1 MSACHRDAVF
11 LCVAVRARA
20 TVSRTGA
27 QTLKGG
33 RKKSETQTAGF
44 FIGGTGEKPR
54 SASARQEPVRQL
66 GLRCSR
72 YLIRRAG
79 TRAGFLPPL
88 PPRRERCRT
97 YQKEHTK
104 ELCRSCYAA
113 ALSELREARRSE
125 TPRPR
130 KSSARNAARHSAEC
144 CTPPPLISHRAK
156 QPVGCGACS
165 GLFGARRYKQPR
177 QSAGAVLPTTR
188 KCACC
193 RTSPFCS
200 R

>member
-1 MSACHRDAVF
+1 MRKPA
-11 LCVAVRARA
+11 
-20 TVSRTGA
+20 A

-54 SASARQEPVRQL
+54 SASAHQEPVRQL
-66 GLRCSR
+66 GSRCSR

-97 YQKEHTK
+97 YQKEHTAK
-104 ELCRSCYAA
+104 LSHSCYAA
-113 ALSELREARRSE
+113 TLFEPREARRSG

-130 KSSARNAARHSAEC
+130 KFSAQNAARHSDEC
-144 CTPPPLISHRAK
+144 GTLPPLILHRAK
-156 QPVGCGACS
+156 QPAGCGACS
-165 GLFGARRYKQPR
+165 GRFGARRYKQPR
-177 QSAGAVLPTTR
+177 QSAGAVLPTAQ